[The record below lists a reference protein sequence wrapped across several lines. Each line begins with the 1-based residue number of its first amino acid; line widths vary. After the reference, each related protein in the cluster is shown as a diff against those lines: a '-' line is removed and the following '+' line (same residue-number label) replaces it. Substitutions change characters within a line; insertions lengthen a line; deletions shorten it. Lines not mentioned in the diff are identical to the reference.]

1 MTHITDQYDSY
12 YFPRTAELWIKDYEL
27 CIKYYANYGL
37 RIMNY
42 ELSIMRI
49 MN

>member
-1 MTHITDQYDSY
+1 MTHITFREQ
-12 YFPRTAELWIKDYEL
+12 PNYEL
-27 CIKYYANYGL
+27 SIMNYEL
-37 RIMNY
+37 SIMNY